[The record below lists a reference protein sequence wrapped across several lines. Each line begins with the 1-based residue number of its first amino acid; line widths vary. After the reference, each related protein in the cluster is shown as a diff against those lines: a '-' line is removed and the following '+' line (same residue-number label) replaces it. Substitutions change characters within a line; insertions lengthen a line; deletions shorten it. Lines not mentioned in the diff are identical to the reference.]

1 MNQLTAIESI
11 RNFLDIGIVIET
23 FKNSLKTEME
33 MGLKDFIR
41 RLLLGK
47 GYVQLTPPELSQ
59 KITSHQDLL
68 IIDLRNKRK
77 YQQHHIKE
85 AVSHPFDDFLK
96 SILID
101 GNYEDFKTK
110 ELVLVCDTGQ
120 QSRVAADILSE
131 EGFVHVSS
139 LNRGMRRWKKWQA
152 LLSVQKRFRHK
163 RLHCCVAVQG

>member
-41 RLLLGK
+41 RLILGT
-47 GYVQLTPPELSQ
+47 GDVQLTPPELSE
-59 KITSHQDLL
+59 KIALHQDLM
-68 IIDLRNKRK
+68 IVDLRNKRK

-139 LNRGMRRWKKWQA
+139 LNRGMRRWIKWQN
-152 LLSVQKRFRHK
+152 LLRVQKRFQHK
-163 RLHCCVAVQG
+163 KLHCCVAV